1 MDTPVRRHEKIRKI
15 IEQWDDMGS
24 IDNPIGQNLVPTAGY
39 TYPLVPILYMAYMA
53 SLFISYDTVT
63 VLFADIVGAYL
74 MLKPAVYSK
83 RLRVPISSH
92 ATFTQRFTIICG
104 QTASHSL
111 IKCISHDIP
120 VYLQYVH
127 VYV

>member
-1 MDTPVRRHEKIRKI
+1 MALYCVSVDPIDSDFNPLELPVIIR
-15 IEQWDDMGS
+15 
-24 IDNPIGQNLVPTAGY
+24 
-39 TYPLVPILYMAYMA
+39 VPILYMAYMA

-83 RLRVPISSH
+83 RLSVPISSH

-120 VYLQYVH
+120 VYLQYVY